1 MLFFVFYLPSCLMC
15 YYCHTENLIG
25 NISSAIPDP
34 PFLQEDGYIPAD
46 MAALMNGEAPS
57 TYGSSSNQ
65 ATQAV
70 TGSGTQASVPLQQ
83 TLLLTTD
90 EDTLD

>member
-1 MLFFVFYLPSCLMC
+1 MSLYWFRILFVSCLLC
-15 YYCHTENLIG
+15 YYCHTGNLIG
-25 NISSAIPDP
+25 NISNAIPDP

-46 MAALMNGEAPS
+46 MAALMNGEAPP
-57 TYGSSSNQ
+57 TYSSQ
-65 ATQAV
+65 AIPAV
-70 TGSGTQASVPLQQ
+70 TGSGTQASVPPQQ